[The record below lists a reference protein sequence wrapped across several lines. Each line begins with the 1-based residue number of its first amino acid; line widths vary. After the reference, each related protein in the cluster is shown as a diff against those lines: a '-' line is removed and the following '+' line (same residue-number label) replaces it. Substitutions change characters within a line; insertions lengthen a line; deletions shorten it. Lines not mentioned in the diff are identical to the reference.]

1 MYGTQTNEVTIELT
15 LEPTDDT
22 LPQSVLPNKSNIVYP
37 VSLNYEDILKA
48 IKNGIALACQR
59 GIYTLWS
66 FC

>member
-59 GIYTLWS
+59 GIYTL
-66 FC
+66 